1 MNDLILKFW
10 WQHHHQNSW
19 YNRFLWSKSFY
30 ISCLARYSYEAKFEI
45 WAGLGWLGCLE
56 FMNFLYFYNLFEQHL
71 VWIKGHSI
79 ITWTRWGGGGQKMSV
94 FVHTQDVKTVHSWE
108 EAVNGKILSTLL
120 LNDPYLSRI
129 GIYDVVWNLNFLGL
143 QCYAD
148 PNLSVVY
155 FTNRDRSPHDLHR
168 MTLPMIL
175 RIASRCSLLN
185 LAKFSF
191 NPFVHLFRL
200 FDFFWSDWQR
210 INWIKSSKF
219 SNLLERFKYS
229 SSLSPFFQVHTIQII
244 CMKIKSEIPQ
254 PNWHYTV

>member
-1 MNDLILKFW
+1 MRSNISSGLYIFTPFSTTISLFLR
-10 WQHHHQNSW
+10 
-19 YNRFLWSKSFY
+19 RFFQ
-30 ISCLARYSYEAKFEI
+30 R
-45 WAGLGWLGCLE
+45 
-56 FMNFLYFYNLFEQHL
+56 
-71 VWIKGHSI
+71 
-79 ITWTRWGGGGQKMSV
+79 
-94 FVHTQDVKTVHSWE
+94 
-108 EAVNGKILSTLL
+108 ILSVCMACTQERLMMARRW
-120 LNDPYLSRI
+120 YICCMKFR
-129 GIYDVVWNLNFLGL
+129 FLGL
-143 QCYAD
+143 QCYAG